1 MATPW
6 FSVSL
11 CNLNQMSLQENI
23 RPKLT
28 LRAALQCV
36 FWLTTGSYASILVGK
51 IDSSLLLYL
60 PAALG
65 IIFVHWYGL
74 RVLPLTFLN
83 GLLTVFLWKAKGSFL
98 WILFLASH
106 EPAVALVSWLLARHL
121 IDWRE
126 GFKDTFTFS
135 KFILLGIVVP
145 NLVNSIYTY
154 HYSFIQGDLEQVL
167 LLWLADFITI
177 YCIAIPALHFLRPR
191 KSLGF
196 HLALET
202 ISERAKRGLPEVL
215 LLLVFFPGLNFFI
228 DFKQYWFVYSICT
241 IVVALRW
248 GFSMAVFSN
257 LVLFALS
264 YLMPLMLE
272 AGNVRILQSS
282 SQQVSV
288 HVGMATM
295 FFVSALI
302 GRAVSDF
309 REKEEELNL
318 QKKNLVATN
327 EQLKKT
333 NLDLDRF
340 VYSVSH
346 DISAPLKS
354 IKGLVSLFRMDD
366 SANTPSAKVY
376 LEKIDISINKLET
389 FIEEVLDHSRAS
401 RKEIKSEAVYLNTFL
416 EEVLDNLKY
425 IENFGRIKF
434 QYKLNEPVVA
444 ADHFLLKVIVSNL
457 ISNAIKYQKEF
468 SGHTPEIVLMSEK
481 IENTILISVSDN
493 GEGIAPENQSRIF
506 DMFYRGSRQSKGSG
520 LGLFIALEAAQRMK
534 GDITFQSEQGRG
546 TTFTL
551 ILPA

>member
-1 MATPW
+1 MSGRQEIRSTLTIPVAIQWMAC
-6 FSVSL
+6 FAV
-11 CNLNQMSLQENI
+11 
-23 RPKLT
+23 
-28 LRAALQCV
+28 
-36 FWLTTGSYASILVGK
+36 GSYASVLVGK
-51 IDSSLLLYL
+51 IDNSLLLYL

-65 IIFVHWYGL
+65 IIFIHWYGI
-74 RVLPLTFLN
+74 RALPITFLN
-83 GLLTVFLWKAKGSFL
+83 GLLTVYLWKAKGSFL
-98 WILFLASH
+98 WYLLLASH

-121 IDWRE
+121 LSSKD
-126 GFKDTFTFS
+126 GFKDTITFS
-135 KFILLGIVVP
+135 KFILLGVVIP
-145 NLVNSIYTY
+145 GMVNCFYTY
-154 HYSFIQGDLEQVL
+154 HYSFIQGNLEQVM

-177 YCIAIPALHFLRPR
+177 YCLAIPVLHFFRPGEGPGFR
-191 KSLGF
+191 LPKSSVSL
-196 HLALET
+196 
-202 ISERAKRGLPEVL
+202 SQVKQNLPEVSL
-215 LLLVFFPGLNFFI
+215 LFIFFFALNFFV
-228 DFKQYWFVYSICT
+228 DFKQYWFIYSICS

-248 GFSMAVFSN
+248 GFGLAVFSN
-257 LVLFALS
+257 FVLYALS
-264 YLMPLMLE
+264 YLIPVFLE
-272 AGNVRILQSS
+272 AGHVRPLQSS

-302 GRAVSDF
+302 GRALSDF
-309 REKEEELNL
+309 RNKEQELNQ
-318 QKKNLVATN
+318 QKQDLESAN

-354 IKGLVSLFRMDD
+354 IKGLVSLFRLDD

-376 LEKIDISINKLET
+376 LEKIDISVNKLET

-401 RKEIKSEAVYLNTFL
+401 RKEVKSETVYLNTLL

-425 IENFGRIKF
+425 IENFSRIKV
-434 QYKLNEPVVA
+434 QYKLDLPVVL

-457 ISNAIKYQKEF
+457 VSNAIKYQREL
-468 SGHTPEIVLMSEK
+468 SQHISEITVASQRMGNK
-481 IENTILISVSDN
+481 VLISVTDN
-493 GEGIAPENQSRIF
+493 GEGIAPENQARVF

-520 LGLFIALEAAQRMK
+520 LGLFIAREAAQRMK
-534 GDITFQSEQGRG
+534 GDITFQSEYGKG

>member
-1 MATPW
+1 
-6 FSVSL
+6 
-11 CNLNQMSLQENI
+11 MSDYKIE
-23 RPKLT
+23 RPKFTWL
-28 LRAALQCV
+28 AAAQCAV
-36 FWLTTGSYASILVGK
+36 CFFIGSVASVAVGK

-74 RVLPLTFLN
+74 KVLPLTFLN
-83 GLLTVFLWKAKGSFL
+83 GLFTVLLWKAKGDIF
-98 WILFLASH
+98 WHLFLATH
-106 EPAVALVSWLLARHL
+106 EPAMALASWLLARHL

-126 GFKDTFTFS
+126 GFKDTITFS

-145 NLVNSIYTY
+145 NLINCFYTY
-154 HYSFIQGDLEQVL
+154 QYSFIQGNLEQVL

-191 KSLGF
+191 KNLGF
-196 HLALET
+196 QLAGET
-202 ISERAKRGLPEVL
+202 ISNNSKRGLTEVL
-215 LLLVFFPGLNFFI
+215 MLIVFFLGLNFFI
-228 DFKQYWFVYSICT
+228 DFKQYWFVYSICA

-248 GFSMAVFSN
+248 GFGMAVFSN

-264 YLMPLMLE
+264 YLMPLALE
-272 AGNVRILQSS
+272 AGNVRLLQSS

-302 GRAVSDF
+302 GRAISDF
-309 REKEEELNL
+309 RLKEEELNQ
-318 QKKNLVATN
+318 QKKNLMATN

-354 IKGLVSLFRMDD
+354 IKGLVSLFRMDE
-366 SANTPSAKVY
+366 SANTTAAKTY
-376 LEKIDISINKLET
+376 LEKIDISVNKLEL

-401 RKEIKSEAVYLNTFL
+401 RKEIKPEIVYLNTFL
-416 EEVLDNLKY
+416 EDVVDNLKY
-425 IENFGRIKF
+425 IDNFNKIRF
-434 QYKLNEPVVA
+434 QYKLDQPILE
-444 ADHFLLKVIVSNL
+444 ADHFLLKVIMSNL
-457 ISNAIKYQKEF
+457 VSNAIKYQKVYGE
-468 SGHTPEIVLMSEK
+468 HVAEIILTSQK
-481 IENTILISVSDN
+481 IDNKIHISIIDN
-493 GEGIAPENQSRIF
+493 GEGIASENQERIF
-506 DMFYRGSRQSKGSG
+506 EMFYRGSWQSKGSG
-520 LGLFIALEAAQRMK
+520 LGLFIAREAAQRMK
-534 GDITFQSEQGRG
+534 GDISFQSEYGSG
-546 TTFTL
+546 STFTL

>member
-1 MATPW
+1 
-6 FSVSL
+6 
-11 CNLNQMSLQENI
+11 MSLPESP
-23 RPKLT
+23 RPKFT
-28 LRAALQCV
+28 LLAALQCV
-36 FWLTTGSYASILVGK
+36 FWFTIGSYASILVGR

-74 RVLPLTFLN
+74 RVLPLALLN
-83 GLLTVFLWKAKGSFL
+83 GFFTVFLWKAKGGFL
-98 WILFLASH
+98 WMLFLASH
-106 EPAVALVSWLLARHL
+106 EPIVALVSWLLARHL
-121 IDWRE
+121 FDAKV
-126 GFKDTFTFS
+126 GFKDTTTFS

-145 NLVNSIYTY
+145 NLVNCIYTY
-154 HYSFIQGDLEQVL
+154 QYSFINGDLEQVL

-177 YCIAIPALHFLRPR
+177 YCIAIPVLHFLRPG
-191 KSLGF
+191 KNIGVE
-196 HLALET
+196 LAEHAGT
-202 ISERAKRGLPEVL
+202 YKTKRGLPEVL
-215 LLLVFFPGLNFFI
+215 LLLLFFLGLNFFV

-248 GFSMAVFSN
+248 GFGMAVFSN

-264 YLMPLMLE
+264 YLMPLVLE

-309 REKEEELNL
+309 REKEEELNQ
-318 QKKNLVATN
+318 QKKNLVVTN

-354 IKGLVSLFRMDD
+354 IKGLVSLFRLDE

-376 LEKIDISINKLET
+376 LEKIDISVNKLEM

-401 RKEIKSEAVYLNTFL
+401 RKEIKSDAIYLQAFL

-425 IENFGRIKF
+425 IENFNRIKF
-434 QYKLNEPVVA
+434 QYNLDVPVVQ

-457 ISNAIKYQKEF
+457 ISNAIKYQKEY
-468 SGHTPEIVLMSEK
+468 SGHTPEITLRSLK
-481 IENTILISVSDN
+481 TENTLLIRVSDN
-493 GEGIAPENQSRIF
+493 GEGIAPENQARIF

-520 LGLFIALEAAQRMK
+520 LGLFIAREAAQRMK
-534 GDITFQSEQGRG
+534 GDITFQSEYGKG

-551 ILPA
+551 TLPA

>member
-1 MATPW
+1 MVISDSA
-6 FSVSL
+6 
-11 CNLNQMSLQENI
+11 
-23 RPKLT
+23 RPKFT
-28 LRAALQCV
+28 FIAALQCAV
-36 FWLTTGSYASILVGK
+36 CFTLGSFASIAVGK

-65 IIFVHWYGL
+65 IIFVHWYGPQ
-74 RVLPLTFLN
+74 VLPLTFLN
-83 GLLTVFLWKAKGSFL
+83 GLLTVFLWKAKGSAL

-106 EPAVALVSWLLARHL
+106 EPAVALASWLLARHL
-121 IDWRE
+121 IDWKE
-126 GFKDTFTFS
+126 GFKDTIAFS
-135 KFILLGIVVP
+135 KFILLGIVLP
-145 NLVNSIYTY
+145 NLINCFYTY
-154 HYSFIQGDLEQVL
+154 HYSFIDGDLEQVL
-167 LLWLADFITI
+167 LLWLADFITM

-191 KSLGF
+191 KNFGF
-196 HLALET
+196 HFARET
-202 ISERAKRGLPEVL
+202 VSDKAKKGLPEVFL
-215 LLLVFFPGLNFFI
+215 LFIFFLGLNFFI

-248 GFSMAVFSN
+248 GFGMAVFSN

-264 YLMPLMLE
+264 YLIPLVLE

-295 FFVSALI
+295 FFVSSLI
-302 GRAVSDF
+302 GRAISDF
-309 REKEEELNL
+309 RAKEEELNQ
-318 QKKNLVATN
+318 QKKNLVAAN

-354 IKGLVSLFRMDD
+354 IKGLVSLFRLDD

-376 LEKIDISINKLET
+376 LEKIDISVNKLEM

-401 RKEIKSEAVYLNTFL
+401 RKELQSDAVYLKTFL

-425 IENFGRIKF
+425 IENFSRIKF
-434 QYKLNEPVVA
+434 QFNLDIPVVQ

-457 ISNAIKYQKEF
+457 ISNAIKYQKEY
-468 SGHTPEIVLMSEK
+468 SGHTPEITLASQKM
-481 IENTILISVSDN
+481 ENKILISVIDN

-520 LGLFIALEAAQRMK
+520 LGLFIALEAAHRMR
-534 GDITFQSEQGRG
+534 GDITFQSEYGKG